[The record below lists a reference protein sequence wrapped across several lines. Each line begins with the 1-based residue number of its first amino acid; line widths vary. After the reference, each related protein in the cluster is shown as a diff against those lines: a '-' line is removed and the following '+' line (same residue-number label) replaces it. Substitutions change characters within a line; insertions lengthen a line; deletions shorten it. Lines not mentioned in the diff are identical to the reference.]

1 MRNREKGKQKQ
12 TEPQLLS
19 THNQYDYLQDQV
31 EEMQDQETKVIYKDQ
46 ETKITY
52 EEEVVNLVPAERMN
66 DDGIQV
72 WKQQDLEIPE
82 SDRALEILLQGQN
95 VWKMSMNERR
105 RLHNHWKELI
115 HKDVIQRLADLE
127 KSYADK
133 RKEIDG
139 KSARLTLKRTSV
151 DMFNRYKL

>member
-1 MRNREKGKQKQ
+1 MWNREKGKQKQ

-31 EEMQDQETKVIYKDQ
+31 EEIQDQETKVIY
-46 ETKITY
+46 
-52 EEEVVNLVPAERMN
+52 EEEAVNLVPAERMN

-115 HKDVIQRLADLE
+115 HKSVIQRLADLE

>member
-31 EEMQDQETKVIYKDQ
+31 EEIQDQETKVIYEDQ

-52 EEEVVNLVPAERMN
+52 EEEAVNLVPAERMN

-72 WKQQDLEIPE
+72 WKQQDLE
-82 SDRALEILLQGQN
+82 SDRALEILLQEQN

-115 HKDVIQRLADLE
+115 HKSVIQRL
-127 KSYADK
+127 ADK

-139 KSARLTLKRTSV
+139 KSTCNIETTSIKAVQTLVPLFYMSE
-151 DMFNRYKL
+151 L

>member
-1 MRNREKGKQKQ
+1 
-12 TEPQLLS
+12 
-19 THNQYDYLQDQV
+19 
-31 EEMQDQETKVIYKDQ
+31 
-46 ETKITY
+46 
-52 EEEVVNLVPAERMN
+52 
-66 DDGIQV
+66 
-72 WKQQDLEIPE
+72 
-82 SDRALEILLQGQN
+82 LLQGQN

-115 HKDVIQRLADLE
+115 HKGVIQRLADLE

-139 KSARLTLKRTSV
+139 KSARLTLRRTSV

>member
-1 MRNREKGKQKQ
+1 M
-12 TEPQLLS
+12 
-19 THNQYDYLQDQV
+19 

-115 HKDVIQRLADLE
+115 HKSVIQRLADLE

-139 KSARLTLKRTSV
+139 KSTNVCTCFKRKCTKHYGRV
-151 DMFNRYKL
+151 DRFETIIFHQYICCV